1 MSAPYKVL
9 TYLFFATREQGRAV
23 RIATYVLLSYHA
35 LSVYNV
41 ETAFQIIAVG
51 YTLALQIIN
60 STTLPSVFTEP
71 TPVLT
76 SKQHY

>member
-1 MSAPYKVL
+1 ML

-51 YTLALQIIN
+51 YTLAWPAISTGVSSAITLQPLN
-60 STTLPSVFTEP
+60 V
-71 TPVLT
+71 
-76 SKQHY
+76 